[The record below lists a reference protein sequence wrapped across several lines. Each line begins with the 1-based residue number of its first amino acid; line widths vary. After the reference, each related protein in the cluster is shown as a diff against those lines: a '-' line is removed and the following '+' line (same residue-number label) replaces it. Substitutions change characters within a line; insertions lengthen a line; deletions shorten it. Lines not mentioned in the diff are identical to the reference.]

1 MKHTPYRRVI
11 RVNNFIKKYVVSLC
25 CGVVAATPL
34 ASWASPRDLHDIE
47 QALRCNDVAKWTQV
61 MRDLGPWADQE
72 VMAGR
77 LVRTP
82 LTQLRFSNEPILDY
96 VFPAP
101 IKLLGQ
107 ETVGFASAMGM
118 LPGVT
123 VFFNATIAALRQ
135 AFERDGY
142 AFQCKTISELKGEA
156 CQASRPIPQDMVD
169 PAWGN
174 VELQFVLTIT
184 GGEALLPPRCG
195 DGCVHRAA
203 SRGQSISIAASRR
216 RRISWHYANAN
227 TLTARL
233 PATLLRRSSLVQSA
247 AQP

>member
-1 MKHTPYRRVI
+1 MFGHKPGTGFQKPSSGVIPSRRFFYKYGQVAMKHTRYRRVI
-11 RVNNFIKKYVVSLC
+11 RDNNFIKKYVVPLC

-34 ASWASPRDLHDIE
+34 ASWASPLDLHDIE

-123 VFFNATIAALRQ
+123 VFFNATTAALRQ

-142 AFQCKTISELKGEA
+142 ALQCKTISELKGET

-174 VELQFVLTIT
+174 VKLQFVLTIT
-184 GGEALLPPRCG
+184 RGEALLPPGVAMVACT
-195 DGCVHRAA
+195 V
-203 SRGQSISIAASRR
+203 
-216 RRISWHYANAN
+216 
-227 TLTARL
+227 L
-233 PATLLRRSSLVQSA
+233 PAEGNPFR
-247 AQP
+247 